1 MNNKIHT
8 VVLYSSSNNNR
19 TITTR
24 NTTKVKGFITAESK
38 RAIIKLGKFINR
50 K

>member
-8 VVLYSSSNNNR
+8 VVLYSSSNNKN
-19 TITTR
+19 ITAR
-24 NTTKVKGFITAESK
+24 NTTRVKGFITAESK